1 MEVFAM
7 FAIIETGG
15 KQYRVEQGLEFKVE
29 LLQAEA
35 GSELA
40 LDKVLL
46 VSADGA
52 TKIGAPY
59 LEGATVSC
67 EVLGHGRGEKI
78 FVFKKKRRN
87 DYHKKTGHR
96 QDYTSLKVKTIQ
108 A

>member
-1 MEVFAM
+1 M

-29 LLQAEA
+29 LLQADPGTEVDM
-35 GSELA
+35 
-40 LDKVLL
+40 DKVLL
-46 VSADGA
+46 VADGDQ

-59 LEGATVSC
+59 LDGAKVAC

-78 FVFKKKRRN
+78 FVFKKERRK
-87 DYHKKTGHR
+87 DSHKKIGHR

>member
-1 MEVFAM
+1 M

-29 LLQAEA
+29 LLQAEP
-35 GSELA
+35 GTELN

-46 VSADGA
+46 IADSLLVV
-52 TKIGAPY
+52 IG
-59 LEGATVSC
+59 LIG
-67 EVLGHGRGEKI
+67 
-78 FVFKKKRRN
+78 FKKKRRN
-87 DYHKKTGHR
+87 DFHKKTGHR

>member
-1 MEVFAM
+1 M

-29 LLQAEA
+29 LLKAEP
-35 GSELA
+35 GTELN

-46 VSADGA
+46 VTDNGQ

-59 LEGATVSC
+59 LEGALVAC

-78 FVFKKKRRN
+78 FVYKQKRRN
-87 DYHKKTGHR
+87 DFHKKTGHR

>member
-1 MEVFAM
+1 M

-29 LLQAEA
+29 LLDVEP

-46 VSADGA
+46 VSGDGPA
-52 TKIGAPY
+52 KIGAPY
-59 LEGATVSC
+59 VEGAKVAC

-87 DYHKKTGHR
+87 DFHKKTGHR
-96 QDYTSLKVKTIQ
+96 QDYTSLKVKSIQ

>member
-29 LLQAEA
+29 LLEAEP
-35 GSELA
+35 GTELA

-46 VSADGA
+46 VADGD
-52 TKIGAPY
+52 KPKVGAPY
-59 LEGATVSC
+59 IDGASVTC

-78 FVFKKKRRN
+78 YVFKKKRRN
-87 DYHKKTGHR
+87 DFHKKTGHR

>member
-1 MEVFAM
+1 M

-29 LLQAEA
+29 LLKAEP
-35 GSELA
+35 GTELA

-46 VSADGA
+46 VSDNGA

-59 LEGATVSC
+59 LDGAKVSC
-67 EVLGHGRGEKI
+67 EVLGHGRGVKI
-78 FVFKKKRRN
+78 FIFHKKRRN
-87 DYHKKTGHR
+87 DFHKKTGHR
-96 QDYTSLKVKTIQ
+96 QDYTSLKVKSIQ

>member
-1 MEVFAM
+1 M

-46 VSADGA
+46 VSDNGT
-52 TKIGAPY
+52 TKIGTPY
-59 LEGATVSC
+59 LDGAKVSC

-78 FVFKKKRRN
+78 FIFHKKRRN

>member
-1 MEVFAM
+1 M

-15 KQYRVEQGLEFKVE
+15 KQYRVELGLEFKVE
-29 LLQAEA
+29 LLKAEPGA
-35 GSELA
+35 EVN

-46 VSADGA
+46 VSDGGS

-59 LEGATVSC
+59 LDGAQVSC

-78 FVFKKKRRN
+78 FVYKKKRRN

>member
-29 LLQAEA
+29 LLQAEP
-35 GSELA
+35 GTDVE

-46 VSADGA
+46 VADGGQ

-59 LEGATVSC
+59 LDGAKVAC

-78 FVFKKKRRN
+78 IIFKKKRRN

>member
-1 MEVFAM
+1 M

-29 LLQAEA
+29 LLQAEPGA
-35 GSELA
+35 EVT

-46 VSADGA
+46 ISEGGS
-52 TKIGAPY
+52 TKIGAPF
-59 LEGATVSC
+59 LNGATVSC

-87 DYHKKTGHR
+87 DFHKKTGHR

>member
-1 MEVFAM
+1 M

-29 LLQAEA
+29 LLQAEPGA
-35 GSELA
+35 EVNLE
-40 LDKVLL
+40 KVLL
-46 VSADGA
+46 VNDGGS

-59 LEGATVSC
+59 LEGAKVAC

-87 DYHKKTGHR
+87 DFHKKTGHR

>member
-1 MEVFAM
+1 M

-29 LLQAEA
+29 LLQADPGAEVN
-35 GSELA
+35 

-46 VSADGA
+46 VSDGGQA
-52 TKIGAPY
+52 KIGAPY
-59 LEGATVSC
+59 VEGATVAC

-78 FVFKKKRRN
+78 IIFKKKRRN
-87 DYHKKTGHR
+87 DFHKKTGHR
-96 QDYTSLKVKTIQ
+96 QDYTSLKVKAIQ

>member
-1 MEVFAM
+1 M

-29 LLQAEA
+29 LLQVEP
-35 GSELA
+35 GSEVS

-46 VSADGA
+46 VADGGQ

-59 LEGATVSC
+59 LEGAQVAC
-67 EVLGHGRGEKI
+67 EVLGHVRGEKI
-78 FVFKKKRRN
+78 IVFKKKRRN
-87 DYHKKTGHR
+87 DFHKKTGHR